1 MTEHQSTPAGDSRA
15 HLLRS
20 MARLPGTT
28 SEQRHALMLGAR
40 CIETAF
46 SPPSPKPSRPPDYYA
61 CTPVWDYR
69 PGDPGD
75 PQIVNAAILTCA
87 ATGRVLS
94 GNGGGALAI
103 HPSVI
108 GKPGGA
114 A

>member
-1 MTEHQSTPAGDSRA
+1 MDDRTPAGDSRA

-28 SEQRHALMLGAR
+28 PEQRHALMLGAR

-46 SPPSPKPSRPPDYYA
+46 TPPPPKPSRPADYYA
-61 CTPVWDYR
+61 CSPVWDYR
-69 PGDPGD
+69 PGDPGG
-75 PQIVNAAILTCA
+75 PGMATAAVLTCA

-94 GNGGGALAI
+94 GSGGGCLAI

-108 GKPGGA
+108 GKPGGVE
-114 A
+114 